1 MRIQLSDHFS
11 YKRLIRFVLPS
22 VIMMIFTSVYSV
34 VDGFFVSNYAGKTP
48 FAALNL
54 IYPLLMMLATIGFM
68 IGTGGSAVI
77 SQALGEGKKEK
88 ANEYFSMLIYSS
100 IIGGIIITILGFI
113 FLKPIAILLGAE
125 GEMLKYCLLYG
136 RILLG
141 SLTMFI
147 LQNVF
152 QSFFVTAEKPTL
164 GLAVMIGAGLTN
176 IFLDYLLVG
185 VLKYG
190 LAGAAAA
197 TAASQ
202 IIGGL
207 IPVIYFAKKNSSLL
221 RLGKCKFYG
230 KVLIKTCTNGS
241 SELMTTLS
249 SSLVNMLYNF
259 QLMKAAGENG
269 IAAYGVIMYVN
280 FIFIAIFLGYSI
292 GSAPIIGYNYGA
304 KRCNEL
310 KGVLRKSFVITAIC
324 GILLTASALLLSAP
338 LSKIFVGYDKE
349 LLELTCN
356 GFRLFSF
363 SFAIT
368 GFNIF
373 ASSFFTALG
382 NGFVSAAIS
391 FSRTL
396 LFQVASVMLLPLFL
410 GLNGIWLSVVAAE
423 ALAIIV
429 TAAFFAANK
438 KKYRY

>member
-1 MRIQLSDHFS
+1 MRIQLSDYFNFKKLM
-11 YKRLIRFVLPS
+11 YFVLPS
-22 VIMMIFTSVYSV
+22 ILMMVFTSVYSV

-68 IGTGGSAVI
+68 IGTGGNAII
-77 SQALGEGKKEK
+77 SKTLGEGRKEK
-88 ANEYFSMLIYSS
+88 ANAYFSMLVYAS
-100 IIGGIIITILGFI
+100 IAGGIIITVLGFI
-113 FLKPIAILLGAE
+113 FLKPIAILMGAE
-125 GEMLKYCLLYG
+125 GELLDYCLLYG

-141 SLTMFI
+141 SLPLFI

-152 QSFFVTAEKPTL
+152 QSFFVTAEKPKL
-164 GLAVMIGAGLTN
+164 GLAVMMCAGLTN
-176 IFLDYLLVG
+176 IVLDYILVG
-185 VLKYG
+185 VLEYG

-202 IIGGL
+202 TIGGL
-207 IPVIYFAKKNSSLL
+207 IPIIYFTGKNSSLL
-221 RLGKCKFYG
+221 RLGKCRFYG
-230 KVLIKTCTNGS
+230 KVLLKTCTNGS
-241 SELMTTLS
+241 SELITTLS
-249 SSLVNMLYNF
+249 GSLVNMLYNY
-259 QLMKAAGENG
+259 QLMKTAGENG

-292 GSAPIIGYNYGA
+292 GSAPVIGYKYGA
-304 KRCNEL
+304 MQHKEL
-310 KGVLRKSFVITAIC
+310 KDILNKSLIITAVS
-324 GILLTASALLLSAP
+324 GIVLTSAALLLSAP
-338 LSKIFVGYDKE
+338 LSKIFVGYDEE
-349 LLELTCN
+349 LFKLTCH
-356 GFRLFSF
+356 GFRLFSL

-396 LFQVASVMLLPLFL
+396 LFQIAAIMLLPLIL

-423 ALAIIV
+423 LLAVII
-429 TAAFFAANK
+429 AAVFFAANK
-438 KKYRY
+438 KKYKY